1 MRIIQAGI
9 FRTDSTTILGN
20 LPFKSLETILNSIP
34 SGVLITDI
42 KAKVLYVNPRI
53 MELFGFETLGFDLD
67 EEFAKIKVFKP
78 DGTPFPE
85 NEMPILNSIKSGEP
99 VRGVEMILVRADSK
113 KLNILMSSA
122 PIYDSNCVVIAA
134 IVIINDITARIEAET
149 ALKESQ
155 ERYRTLVDT
164 TVNAVIVH
172 KNDRFLFANPAALK
186 LLGAKTFEELQARQ
200 IWDFFVPT
208 QRPEIEERISRSAQ
222 GQKVLPNQEEIIRL
236 DGTRVPVEAVGGPI
250 RYDGKNATLVILRD
264 ITQQV
269 ELTSK
274 LKEYNNHLE
283 QLVEARTRQIIENEK
298 QYHEIY
304 DSFGEALIATDWE
317 FNVIHWN
324 KAAERVTTVKA
335 AYALG
340 KKVYNVLPEF
350 TTVDVTPYF
359 AMLQKKQPA
368 RFMMNIKSRETKRPS
383 IFEISTYPSS
393 QGIIIIVED
402 KTEEEQNKRLSA
414 IGATAG
420 MVGHDIRNPLQ
431 AIEGDVYLLKDYLT
445 AMPPSEMKQDVDQ
458 SLEEIDKNVGYINKI
473 VADLQDY
480 ARPLNPEIAKTN
492 MHDLICNI
500 LENTDV
506 PESIKV
512 TVEADPTFEVA
523 TDPTLIRRAI
533 TNLIINA
540 IQAMPNGGKLEV
552 SASQEGPEAVITVC
566 DTGTG
571 IPDAVKPKLFT
582 PMMTTKAK
590 GQGLG
595 LAVVKRLVEALKGTI
610 SFDSEVGV
618 GTTFTI
624 KLQNP

>member
-1 MRIIQAGI
+1 
-9 FRTDSTTILGN
+9 
-20 LPFKSLETILNSIP
+20 
-34 SGVLITDI
+34 
-42 KAKVLYVNPRI
+42 
-53 MELFGFETLGFDLD
+53 
-67 EEFAKIKVFKP
+67 
-78 DGTPFPE
+78 
-85 NEMPILNSIKSGEP
+85 
-99 VRGVEMILVRADSK
+99 VE
-113 KLNILMSSA
+113 
-122 PIYDSNCVVIAA
+122 
-134 IVIINDITARIEAET
+134 
-149 ALKESQ
+149 
-155 ERYRTLVDT
+155 T
-164 TVNAVIVH
+164 TVNGVIVH
-172 KNDRFLFANPAALK
+172 FKDRFLFANPAAIRLF
-186 LLGAKTFEELQARQ
+186 GAKTFQELQAKS
-200 IWDFFVPT
+200 IWDFFVASE
-208 QRPEIEERISRSAQ
+208 RPGIEKRISQSFE
-222 GQKVLPNQEEIIRL
+222 GQKVLPNQEEVIRL

-250 RYDGKNATLVILRD
+250 RYDGKKATLVILKD
-264 ITQQV
+264 ITRQV
-269 ELTSK
+269 ELTLQ
-274 LKEYNNHLE
+274 LKEYNTRLE
-283 QLVEARTRQIIENEK
+283 QLVEERTKQIMENEK

-335 AYALG
+335 GDALG

-350 TTVDVTPYF
+350 TTVNVTPYF
-359 AMLQKKQPA
+359 EALQKKKPA
-368 RFMMNIKSRETKRPS
+368 RFMMNITSRETKKPS

-445 AMPPSEMKQDVDQ
+445 AMPASETKQDVDQ
-458 SLEEIDKNVGYINKI
+458 SLEEIDRNVGYINKI

-480 ARPLNPEIAKTN
+480 ARPLNPEIATTN
-492 MHDLICNI
+492 LHDLATNVIQNTNI
-500 LENTDV
+500 PVNIE
-506 PESIKV
+506 V
-512 TVEADPTFEVA
+512 TLKIDSAFEFK

-533 TNLIINA
+533 TNLITNA
-540 IQAMPNGGKLEV
+540 VQAMPKGGKLEV
-552 SASQEGPEAVITVC
+552 TAAQSDTETVITIC

-571 IPDAVKPKLFT
+571 IPDEVKPKLFT

-610 SFDSEVGV
+610 TFDSEVGV

-624 KLQNP
+624 KLPKNP

>member
-1 MRIIQAGI
+1 M
-9 FRTDSTTILGN
+9 D
-20 LPFKSLETILNSIP
+20 
-34 SGVLITDI
+34 
-42 KAKVLYVNPRI
+42 
-53 MELFGFETLGFDLD
+53 LFGFDTLGFDLD
-67 EEFAKIKVFKP
+67 EEFAKIKAFKP
-78 DGTPFPE
+78 DGSPFPE
-85 NEMPILNSIKSGEP
+85 NEMPIINSIRSGEP
-99 VRGVEMILVRADSK
+99 VHNVEMMFERADGK
-113 KLNILMSSA
+113 RLHVLVSSA
-122 PIYDSNCVVIAA
+122 PIYDSNGIIIAA
-134 IVIINDITARIEAET
+134 IVIITDITARIEAET
-149 ALKESQ
+149 ALKDSQ
-155 ERYRTLVDT
+155 ERYRTLVET

-172 KNDRFLFANPAALK
+172 FNGRFLFANPAALK
-186 LLGAKTFEELQARQ
+186 LLGAKTFEELQARL
-200 IWDFFVPT
+200 IWDFFVPS
-208 QRPEIEERISRSAQ
+208 QRPDIEKRVNQSFQ

-236 DGTRVPVEAVGGPI
+236 DGTHVPVEAVGGPI
-250 RYDGKNATLVILRD
+250 RYDGKNAVLVILRD
-264 ITQQV
+264 ITRQV
-269 ELTSK
+269 ELTRQ
-274 LKEYNNHLE
+274 LKEYNTHLE
-283 QLVEARTRQIIENEK
+283 QLVEERTRQIIENEK

-324 KAAERVTTVKA
+324 KAAERVTAVKA
-335 AYALG
+335 AEALG
-340 KKVYNVLPEF
+340 KKIYTVLPEMV
-350 TTVDVTPYF
+350 TVDVTPYF
-359 AMLQKKQPA
+359 EALQKKKPA
-368 RFMMNIKSRETKRPS
+368 RFMMNVVSHETKKPS
-383 IFEISTYPSS
+383 IFEVSAYPSS

-445 AMPPSEMKQDVDQ
+445 SMPQSEMKQEVDE

-492 MHDLICNI
+492 MHDLICNV

-506 PESIKV
+506 PGSIEVAVK
-512 TVEADPTFEVA
+512 ADADFQVA

-540 IQAMPNGGKLEV
+540 IQAMPSGGNLEV
-552 SASQEGPEAVITVC
+552 AAAQEGSEAVITVC

-571 IPDAVKPKLFT
+571 IPDEVKPKLFT

-610 SFDSEVGV
+610 VFDSEVGV
-618 GTTFTI
+618 GTRFTI
-624 KLQNP
+624 KLPT